1 MQALLSLDQSP
12 PLAAPLRFFLTAP
25 CFGALAGLL
34 VLVAG
39 PEVFASRWMPASLAA
54 THLLTLG
61 FMLSCM
67 LGALIQVLPVVAGA
81 NLAQP
86 LRVARLVH
94 VLLSLGS
101 VLLALAFLTHKTLL
115 FSAAGLAL
123 LLGIG
128 YFLGAAGRALL
139 GIASTSPT
147 ISGLKLAWLGLL
159 VTVVLGLALAGS
171 LAGLWPLPWPGV
183 TDLHAGWGLA
193 GWSGILLAAM
203 AYVVVPMFQLT
214 PGYPARESR
223 YGPPVVFALLGL
235 WTVIIAFSMNEAVR
249 LAEAG
254 LAVLGMFFAG
264 RTIRLQRQRRRPRR
278 DALAAYWQSGM
289 ACAALAGLML
299 LVAAIVPEWAS
310 ARAWPLV
317 FGILLIVGGFMN
329 FIIGMLYKIIPFLSW
344 LHLQQAGAGPAL
356 AMGKLL
362 PDAPALRQWQVQQLA
377 LALLLLAALWPEW
390 LARPAGGMLVLAQA
404 MLFYNLAGALRRYR
418 QQRQAIGA
426 KPGNAAGSTPDSA
439 AASTPGA
446 APATQ
451 TVTPAGGISA

>member
-25 CFGALAGLL
+25 VFGVLAGLL
-34 VLVAG
+34 LLVDGADL
-39 PEVFASRWMPASLAA
+39 FASRWMPSALAA

-67 LGALIQVLPVVAGA
+67 LGALIQVFPVVAGA
-81 NLAQP
+81 NLAHP

-94 VLLSLGS
+94 LLLSLGTL
-101 VLLALAFLTHKTLL
+101 LLAFAFLGHSTLL

-128 YFLGAAGRALL
+128 YFLWVAGQALL

-159 VTVVLGLALAGS
+159 LTAALGLALAGS
-171 LAGLWPLPWPGV
+171 LAGLWALPWPGV

-193 GWSGILLAAM
+193 GWSGVLLAAM

-223 YGPPVVFALLGL
+223 YGPLAVFVLLGA
-235 WTVIIAFSMNEAVR
+235 WTVSSAFSRPGLVV

-254 LAVLGMFFAG
+254 LALLGLLFAW

-289 ACAALAGLML
+289 AGAALACLML
-299 LVAAIVPEWAS
+299 LLALAVPEWAS
-310 ARAWPLV
+310 ARPWSLL

-377 LALLLLAALWPEW
+377 LALLLLAALWPQW
-390 LARPAGGMLVLAQA
+390 FARPAGGLLMLAQG
-404 MLFYNLAGALRRYR
+404 MLFYNLLGAVRRYR
-418 QQRQAIGA
+418 AQQREL
-426 KPGNAAGSTPDSA
+426 
-439 AASTPGA
+439 AASPRGNG
-446 APATQ
+446 P
-451 TVTPAGGISA
+451 